1 MLLIMEDEEHK
12 FESYFTYAFEYL
24 LIDQESTENESS
36 HQGRSAEIVDIMQ
49 QKAFVAESL
58 EESKFDSLLANSI
71 PTNSRMFET
80 QTRDNPNIGAED
92 ITNIGSEAILVG
104 SLTPR
109 PGYQNLKFHHRKNW
123 RIIPHVTIQFNIS

>member
-1 MLLIMEDEEHK
+1 MLLIMEDKEHK
-12 FESYFTYAFEYL
+12 FESYFTYALEYL

-36 HQGRSAEIVDIMQ
+36 HQGRSAEIVDILQ

-80 QTRDNPNIGAED
+80 QTLDNPNIGTTD
-92 ITNIGSEAILVG
+92 IKNIGPEVIFVG
-104 SLTPR
+104 SFTPR
-109 PGYQNLKFHHRKNW
+109 PGHQNLKFHHRENW
-123 RIIPHVTIQFNIS
+123 RIITHVTIYSNIS